1 MYATQATLEAVEA
14 RLSAAEDKLD
24 RLITALKEYST
35 SGAEY
40 PQGSTTHFHAILPG
54 SVVMGGGSRMDKPLF
69 GYDCDGPARG
79 SCGHCGEPASEH
91 ACPEVKDG

>member
-1 MYATQATLEAVEA
+1 MYATQATLEALEA

-40 PQGSTTHFHAILPG
+40 PQGSTTHFHTILPG

-69 GYDCDGPARG
+69 GFQDSDHQRG
-79 SCGHCGEPASEH
+79 FCGGCGEPASEH